1 MFRAFKQ
8 ILDGLLVQVYSQFRA
23 MPTGERRASRHS
35 LQRLRHYFHRLSPTQ
50 QRVAEYFMQH
60 PVEALGSSV
69 QEIAARCGTSTSTVV
84 RLAKDIGFEGLKE
97 MKIALAQEVG
107 TLVTRI
113 EMDELREP
121 SGHAHY
127 LLENTVKG
135 LQETFAGLD
144 HEVVKRAAEVLGGAN
159 RVDVY
164 AAGSS
169 FLVASDL
176 VEKLKRIGIYASTYA
191 NDYMQ
196 AISSGGL
203 APGDVAF
210 AVSYS
215 GETSSVIESMTI
227 AKDRGATTLALTNF
241 PDSTIV
247 EHADIVLPTSV
258 SSHLVP
264 DGSLGGRI
272 AQLWV
277 VDLLFIELF
286 ASDPE
291 RFRRAYRTY
300 NEILLR
306 KIRKYRDRLGLG
318 GTTAEDAHV
327 DEPEISDIA
336 RLVKGEE

>member
-1 MFRAFKQ
+1 M
-8 ILDGLLVQVYSQFRA
+8 S
-23 MPTGERRASRHS
+23 TGQQRASRHS

-50 QRVAEYFMQH
+50 QRVAEYFMQQ

-69 QEIAARCGTSTSTVV
+69 QEIAARCGTSTSTIV

-97 MKIALAQEVG
+97 MKLALAQEVG
-107 TLVTRI
+107 SLMTRI
-113 EMDELREP
+113 EAKDLDYP
-121 SGHAHY
+121 NGHARD
-127 LLENTVKG
+127 LLENTVHG
-135 LQETFAGLD
+135 LEETAAGLD
-144 HEVVKRAAEVLGGAN
+144 QEVVNQAAKVLSGAN

-191 NDYMQ
+191 NDYLQ
-196 AISSGGL
+196 AISSAGL
-203 APGDVAF
+203 APSDAAF

-215 GETSSVIESMTI
+215 GETRSVVESLAI
-227 AKDRGATTLALTNF
+227 AREHGATTLALTNF

-247 EHADIVLPTSV
+247 EVADIVLPTSV
-258 SSHLVP
+258 SRHLVP

-291 RFRRAYRTY
+291 RFRAAYRKY

-306 KIRKYRDRLGLG
+306 KISKNRDRLGLG
-318 GTTAEDAHV
+318 EAGSVESGADDAA
-327 DEPEISDIA
+327 PNDIA